1 VLHIYHVQHQRIKEH
16 QRNDTDMGKLKYLE
30 KNLSHCQ
37 RSLYPRTSLRLK
49 LGLNA
54 ERLVTNCQGQGMIT
68 MVLLLCTSLATKC
81 IGLYCKCGLQNLMD
95 LYFVAWTNVLYK
107 EILLDGWR

>member
-1 VLHIYHVQHQRIKEH
+1 VLHIYNVQHQRIKEH
-16 QRNDTDMGKLKYLE
+16 KRNDTDMGKLKYLE

-37 RSLYPRTSLRLK
+37 RSLYPWTSLRLN

-54 ERLVTNCQGQGMIT
+54 ERLVTNCHGQGTIT
-68 MVLLLCTSLATKC
+68 MVLLLCISLATKC
-81 IGLYCKCGLQNLMD
+81 TGLYRKCGLQNLMD
-95 LYFVAWTNVLYK
+95 LYFAAGSSVLYK